1 MRKVIVGTIAALLG
15 AATPSYAASVYF
27 ALGDSI
33 TFGETD
39 LSYVPS
45 YGDRGYVSQ
54 FADVLATRNAGI
66 RPDIIN
72 LAIDGETAASF
83 QSNAGR
89 TPPVMGRGDVPLQAE
104 NLNYAG
110 NMVAQGS
117 LFASRVAVEQAAGN
131 SIDNITI
138 TLGFNELAALSS
150 LAPADALAAITP
162 TIATYRTNYAA
173 VLTQVRTLL
182 PNANVYL
189 LGYFNPF
196 PADPSSPAAPIFNTG
211 GMALNAT
218 IQSLATDF
226 GARFVDTATPFLGN
240 EASFTYLDEQ
250 PHGATIAGPF
260 GGMLP
265 IGNVHPNTAG
275 YTAIAGAVSAAGAVP
290 EPGVW
295 LTLIVGFGVVGSV
308 QRRARRTTSVAA

>member
-1 MRKVIVGTIAALLG
+1 MNKLFAGIVITLL
-15 AATPSYAASVYF
+15 ASTTPVNAASVYF

-39 LSYVPS
+39 LSYVQS

-54 FADVLATRNAGI
+54 FANVLATRDGGI
-66 RPDIIN
+66 RPDVIN

-83 QSNAGR
+83 QTNAGR
-89 TPPVMGRGDVPLQAE
+89 TPPVVGRGDEPLQAE

-117 LFASRVAVEQAAGN
+117 LFASQVAAEQAAGN

-138 TLGFNELAALSS
+138 TLGFNELAALAS
-150 LAPADALAAITP
+150 LPPADALAAITP
-162 TIATYRTNYAA
+162 TLATYRTNYAA

-182 PNANVYL
+182 PNANLYL
-189 LGYFNPF
+189 LGYYNPF
-196 PADPSSPAAPIFNTG
+196 PADPSSPAAPVFDTG

-218 IQSLATDF
+218 IQSLAGEFD
-226 GARFVDTATPFLGN
+226 ARFVDTASPFLGN
-240 EASFTYLDEQ
+240 EAAYTYLDEQ
-250 PHGATIAGPF
+250 PHSSIVSGPF
-260 GGMLP
+260 GGVLP

-275 YTAIAGAVSAAGAVP
+275 YTAIAGAVMAAGAVP
-290 EPGVW
+290 EPAVW
-295 LTLIVGFGVVGSV
+295 LTLIVGFGVIGSV
-308 QRRARRTTSVAA
+308 QRRARRPESVAA